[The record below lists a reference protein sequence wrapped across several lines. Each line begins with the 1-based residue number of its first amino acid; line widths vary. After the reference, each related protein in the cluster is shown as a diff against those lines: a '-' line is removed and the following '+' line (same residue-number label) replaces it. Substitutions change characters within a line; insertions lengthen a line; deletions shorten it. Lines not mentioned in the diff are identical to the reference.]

1 MFASKIGIKCTYIIY
16 LFASIYH
23 KYNFTQFYDD
33 HSVETNFISPVGIVR
48 LVKSL
53 LKQRSL
59 EEFRATNQ
67 VIFKQFK
74 KSSFQLYF

>member
-1 MFASKIGIKCTYIIY
+1 MNKNKFGIPFYI
-16 LFASIYH
+16 F
-23 KYNFTQFYDD
+23 F
-33 HSVETNFISPVGIVR
+33 SVETNFISPVGIVH

-67 VIFKQFK
+67 VRFSAI
-74 KSSFQLYF
+74 

>member
-1 MFASKIGIKCTYIIY
+1 MNKNKFGI
-16 LFASIYH
+16 F
-23 KYNFTQFYDD
+23 FYDCF
-33 HSVETNFISPVGIVR
+33 SVETNYISPVGIVN

-67 VIFKQFK
+67 VHI
-74 KSSFQLYF
+74 